1 MRVSRLHI
9 VTLTLG
15 ILVLSTSCSNEQRL
29 ARGKP
34 LRNLSPQQVLETY
47 SSSQPLWEWIG
58 MKIDASVETAN
69 GVDSFKASIRMA
81 KDSAIW
87 ISISPALGVEVARIL
102 MEPDSVRFLSK
113 IPGNRFHFAGNY
125 SKLSEWAETDLS
137 FSDIQDILTGRPM
150 AIDMELDKFNSRI
163 DGYSYAL
170 ISKYSGRIKRITGVD
185 KNALEPQ
192 DSLGIQATERRYER
206 VKNRTDDSDLLV
218 KRHWF
223 DGLTFDPV
231 KDQFDDLYYQRSMTI
246 KRSDFID
253 REEGRW
259 PQESRLIIS
268 TPEGGLN
275 MDWEVIRLRF
285 GRAYDFP
292 FEIPD
297 NYELRTGF

>member
-1 MRVSRLHI
+1 MLSRLHSLALF
-9 VTLTLG
+9 VC
-15 ILVLSTSCSNEQRL
+15 ILVFSTSCSNEQRL

-34 LRNLSPQQVLETY
+34 LRNINPNQVLEGFEAN
-47 SSSQPLWEWIG
+47 QIPWEWLG

-102 MEPDSVRFLSK
+102 LEPDSVRLLSK
-113 IPGNRFHFAGNY
+113 IPGNRFHYAGNY
-125 SKLSEWAETDLS
+125 VSLSEWADTELS
-137 FSDIQDILTGRPM
+137 FADIQDILTGRPM
-150 AIDMELDKFNSRI
+150 AIDPELDKFNSRI
-163 DGYSYAL
+163 DGFSYAL
-170 ISKYSGRIKRITGVD
+170 ISKYSSRIKRLVGVD
-185 KNALEPQ
+185 KNSLSPQ
-192 DSLGIQATERRYER
+192 DSLGIQATDRRYER
-206 VKNRTDDSDLLV
+206 VRNRTDDGDLLV

-223 DGLTFDPV
+223 DGLTFDPLQ
-231 KDQFDDLYYQRSMTI
+231 DRFDDLYYQRSMTI
-246 KRSDFID
+246 ERSEFTD

-259 PQESRLIIS
+259 PQETRLTVT

-275 MDWEVIRLRF
+275 MEWEIMRIRF

-297 NYELRTGF
+297 NYERRTGF